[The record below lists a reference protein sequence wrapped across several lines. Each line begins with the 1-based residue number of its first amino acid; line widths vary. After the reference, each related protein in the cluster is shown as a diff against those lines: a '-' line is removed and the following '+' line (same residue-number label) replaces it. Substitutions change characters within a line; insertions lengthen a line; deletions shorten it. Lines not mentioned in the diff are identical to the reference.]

1 MCVQCRN
8 RVVSLKVPNR
18 TLSEMKSA
26 VNSKLLERKT
36 FTSLAYLLRDIHLH
50 GYILHVALTTPRFK
64 HALNILDCCIWVLYF
79 WFQSLTFTGLW
90 IIAHEVFVDTGH
102 FPFILVC
109 NAFGF
114 IIHTALGTP
123 YFSWKYSHT
132 LHHKF
137 NGHIEKDQHMIPHLR
152 VNQQNNHAE
161 DRTYRQTL
169 IESMEDTP
177 ILLILKTILHQLLGF
192 QAYLVLN
199 ISGPAGYPWWTSHLN
214 PWSKIFHRKHLLGV
228 IASDL
233 GLMAWVLFLYDFQ
246 KQAGLQRLLLLYI
259 IPWLLLSHWITMI
272 VYLQHTDPIIP
283 HYRMKDWKYA
293 PAQLA
298 TMDREFLGWQGR
310 FFLHHISSTHVVH
323 HIFPKLPFYHA
334 EEATRQLRILLGTDY
349 NYCETP
355 AFRALWNNIRLC
367 TYVDDNDEVLLFRDK
382 NGKLMKERILQ

>member
-1 MCVQCRN
+1 MCAQCRN

-26 VNSKLLERKT
+26 VNSKLLDRKT
-36 FTSLAYLLRDIHLH
+36 FTGLAYLLRDMVICLLLVFIVEHLH

-64 HALNILDCCIWVLYF
+64 YALNVLDCCIWVLYF

-90 IIAHEVFVDTGH
+90 IIAHECGH
-102 FPFILVC
+102 EAFSPSSLAC

-123 YFSWKYSHT
+123 YFSWKYSHN

-137 NGHIEKDQHMIPHLR
+137 NGHIEKDQQ
-152 VNQQNNHAE
+152 VNRQNNRAG

-169 IESMEDTP
+169 LESMEDTP
-177 ILLILKTILHQLLGF
+177 ILLILKTTLHQLLGF

-199 ISGPAGYPWWTSHLN
+199 ISGPAA
-214 PWSKIFHRKHLLGV
+214 WSKIFRRKHLLGV

-233 GLMAWVLFLYDFQ
+233 GLMAW

-272 VYLQHTDPIIP
+272 
-283 HYRMKDWKYA
+283 
-293 PAQLA
+293 
-298 TMDREFLGWQGR
+298 
-310 FFLHHISSTHVVH
+310 ISSTHVVH
-323 HIFPKLPFYHA
+323 HIFPKMPFYHT
-334 EEATRQLRILLGTDY
+334 EEATRQLRISLGTDY

-355 AFRALWNNIRLC
+355 AFRALWDNIRLC
-367 TYVDDNDEVLLFRDK
+367 IYVDDNDEVLLFRDK
-382 NGKLMKERILQ
+382 TGKLMKERILQ